1 MNQNLSYIHIPILKS
16 TMIHISDSSL
26 SIIFYGINSY
36 QLKKYILIL
45 KLVEPNAN
53 LQISVGIKLLI
64 KSKT

>member
-1 MNQNLSYIHIPILKS
+1 
-16 TMIHISDSSL
+16 MIHISDSSL